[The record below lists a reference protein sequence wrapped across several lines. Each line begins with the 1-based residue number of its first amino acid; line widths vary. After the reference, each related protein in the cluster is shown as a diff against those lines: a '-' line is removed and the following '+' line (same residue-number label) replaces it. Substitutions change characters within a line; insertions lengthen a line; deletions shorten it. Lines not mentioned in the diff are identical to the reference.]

1 MRQRILSAG
10 AEASQAMRGARGV
23 TLLEALVAITLVGL
37 AAALS
42 FPAASAGVDA
52 VRVRTATDE
61 AKTFLLTA
69 QRFADRH
76 RQAVLVG
83 IDPPLGRMTAHSAD
97 GTWTRSLAFDTRLRI
112 DVPDTTYE
120 TVVQPGAALPPLSLA
135 LVAEGGQ
142 RSGFRVGGL
151 LGDLAEWESGP

>member
-1 MRQRILSAG
+1 
-10 AEASQAMRGARGV
+10 MRGARGV

-37 AAALS
+37 AAAIS

-52 VRVRTATDE
+52 VRVRAAADE
-61 AKTFLLTA
+61 AKTFLLAT

-76 RQAVLVG
+76 RQAVLLG
-83 IDPPLGRMTAHSAD
+83 IDPTLGRMTAHSAD
-97 GTWTRSLAFDTRLRI
+97 GKWTRSLALDTRLRI
-112 DVPDTTYE
+112 EVPDRIFE

-135 LVAEGGQ
+135 LIAESGQ

-151 LGDLAEWESGP
+151 LGDFADWESGL